1 MRRPLTIIFA
11 GGLAVTAAVAWFG
24 PRLISWY
31 YTPPVELGVT
41 CKPAVEWGIAVYQRL
56 VLAGTGAGFALG
68 AVIAFVFRPKNL
80 INVRADIV

>member
-1 MRRPLTIIFA
+1 MRRSLTIVFG

-31 YTPPVELGVT
+31 YSPPVELGVS
-41 CKPAVEWGIAVYQRL
+41 CKPAVEWGIAVYQKL

-68 AVIAFVFRPKNL
+68 ALAALVFRPKNSTNL
-80 INVRADIV
+80 RA